1 MSELV
6 FFDVVIV
13 RPGRR
18 GPLHRPLCGCD
29 SARSSPSC
37 FAAAASSSLCGFH
50 SVVLLVF
57 SALSFVIFLSEMSDV
72 SSAGLAGGQS
82 FHQK

>member
-6 FFDVVIV
+6 FFDVVTD
-13 RPGRR
+13 RPGRG
-18 GPLHRPLCGCD
+18 GPLHRPHCGCD

-37 FAAAASSSLCGFH
+37 FAAAAPSSLCGLH
-50 SVVLLVF
+50 STVLLVCLG
-57 SALSFVIFLSEMSDV
+57 SSFVIFLSEMSDV

-82 FHQK
+82 FL